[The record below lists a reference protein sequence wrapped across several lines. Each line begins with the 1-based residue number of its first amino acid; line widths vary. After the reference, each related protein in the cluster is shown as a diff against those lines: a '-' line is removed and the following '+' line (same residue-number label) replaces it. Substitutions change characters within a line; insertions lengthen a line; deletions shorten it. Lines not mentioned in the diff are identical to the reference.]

1 MKNEFFTL
9 RAGLMRPFG
18 VLSEDRS
25 MLIRLHLGCLPNG
38 RIRPVR
44 SPGYKQFQKCLLVQ
58 SLRWGRVSTPQN
70 TTVFLQVET

>member
-1 MKNEFFTL
+1 MKTKVFTL

-25 MLIRLHLGCLPNG
+25 MLIRLHLGCLPNE

-44 SPGYKQFQKCLLVQ
+44 NSGYALIPTNSTNPILLGPLNPMCAGK
-58 SLRWGRVSTPQN
+58 LRM
-70 TTVFLQVET
+70 L